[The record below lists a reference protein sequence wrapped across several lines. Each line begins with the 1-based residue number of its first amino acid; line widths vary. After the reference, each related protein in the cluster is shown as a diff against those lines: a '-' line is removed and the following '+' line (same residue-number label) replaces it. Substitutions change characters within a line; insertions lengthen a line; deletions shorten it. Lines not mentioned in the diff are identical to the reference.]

1 VTVTSTLTSR
11 RGRRLRQPSPILEGR
26 REKRN
31 SSPKSSD
38 LRRSLTVVLMPT
50 SRGAAEKYLKTTT
63 YQLESG
69 WKHHG
74 PAGFV
79 LKRKRS
85 DSKGRASMTSSKK
98 PRTSGPRHGGYG
110 GGLVYIESL
119 WGGISIKAIK
129 DQIVPHPNS
138 VTGTPGRPQA

>member
-1 VTVTSTLTSR
+1 L
-11 RGRRLRQPSPILEGR
+11 
-26 REKRN
+26 REKDFLSEVFGLEAFFNCR
-31 SSPKSSD
+31 PDAYK
-38 LRRSLTVVLMPT
+38 P
-50 SRGAAEKYLKTTT
+50 GAAEKYLKTTT

-74 PAGFV
+74 PARFV

-98 PRTSGPRHGGYG
+98 PRTSGPRRRGYG

-119 WGGISIKAIK
+119 WGGISLKATK